1 MRDTSPSASWRSPL
15 TLLLLAS
22 IAASAVVARP
32 LAFELGAGLVF
43 GYVTERPVAWLLR
56 KMRRAHSERWRWI
69 VASTVAIVAVLVLLI
84 PSVLAL
90 WVAVDEFANLVSSL
104 RSRSATLTPTLVTA
118 WLTAHLGSLSRAIP
132 MAELAERG
140 RRGAEA
146 VGAWAART
154 TGRGIAA
161 APDMIFSA
169 IVVMTAW
176 VTFAVRGPA
185 LREAILPRL
194 LPWPRE
200 RAVVRRT
207 TAEVIEG
214 VVLANIGVSVVQAA
228 IISIATLVLSVPH
241 AIVWGVAS
249 FVLSFI
255 PLVGTALVTLSA
267 ALYLFVAGR
276 HGATVAMLVVAVVA
290 GSIDNVL
297 RPMLARGSSELPFV
311 WMMVAFVGGVTAF
324 GASGVVLGPLVMALA
339 IALWESRE
347 EDLRAPSSTA
357 KPDATPE
364 RP

>member
-43 GYVTERPVAWLLR
+43 GYVTERPVDWLLR
-56 KMRRAHSERWRWI
+56 KMRRGHSARWRWV

-194 LPWPRE
+194 IPWPRE
-200 RAVVRRT
+200 REVVRRT